1 MKKLFVL
8 AAAMAL
14 VVASCAKDQHPT
26 TASSAGKPGTAS
38 TPSTAP
44 EKKNLGS
51 PSPSASVD
59 GLTVLEAVA
68 CKSVENRNP
77 VGAAEKFPTNVGR
90 LYVFTKLTLNGTSE
104 SSVKHIWKHN
114 GKDLATV
121 TLPVRGP
128 QWRTYSSKTIDPSQT
143 GDWTVDILN
152 GSAVVKTV
160 AFRIE

>member
-1 MKKLFVL
+1 MKKWLVL
-8 AAAMAL
+8 VATLAL
-14 VVASCAKDQHPT
+14 TTLACTKDQHPS
-26 TASSAGKPGTAS
+26 TASSPGKATTSA
-38 TPSTAP
+38 AAA
-44 EKKNLGS
+44 EKKATT
-51 PSPSASVD
+51 PTPATEAVD

-68 CKSVENRNP
+68 CTSVENRAP
-77 VGAAEKFPTNVGR
+77 VGAAEKFPANVGR
-90 LYVFTKLTLNGTSE
+90 LYLFIKLTVNGNSE

-152 GSAVVKTV
+152 GTSVVKTV
-160 AFRIE
+160 AFKIE